1 MLRSNRHALKFKSQQ
16 TSRRKGSNSP
26 QQIHS
31 FYVSSRNFT
40 ITKHND
46 ANIIVLG
53 VDCIGKKLS
62 GELVMTYL
70 TSGFD
75 HEERNMLRINL
86 FHDYE
91 KEFIE
96 GKKVVWFCLEFVK
109 NQGINLLRLLFDGLY
124 IK

>member
-1 MLRSNRHALKFKSQQ
+1 M
-16 TSRRKGSNSP
+16 
-26 QQIHS
+26 
-31 FYVSSRNFT
+31 SSRTFT

-46 ANIIVLG
+46 ANVIVLG

-62 GELVMTYL
+62 GELAMTYL
-70 TSGFD
+70 TSRFD

-96 GKKVVWFCLEFVK
+96 GKKVV
-109 NQGINLLRLLFDGLY
+109 
-124 IK
+124 